1 MTRNPSTPEAGSLII
16 AERLTRVYNG
26 VSDAVTT
33 AVNDVS
39 LVVRAG
45 EIILVLGPSGSGKT
59 TLLSMIGCLLRPTSG
74 RLVVFDR
81 DLSTTP
87 ASELAALRRTKIGFV
102 FQSYR
107 LLDCLSVS
115 ENVRLAMVL
124 AGVPAREAGARAE
137 ARLADLGILHRAK
150 FPPSRLS
157 GGEKQRVAIA
167 RALANGPRLILADEP
182 TGNLDSKSGR
192 TVMEVLSTRAR
203 AAGSALVIV
212 SHDPRIRDLAD
223 RVLTMEDGRLRE

>member
-1 MTRNPSTPEAGSLII
+1 MTRNPSAPEAGSLII

-59 TLLSMIGCLLRPTSG
+59 TLLSMLGCLLRPTSG

-107 LLDCLSVS
+107 LLDCLSVI

-157 GGEKQRVAIA
+157 GGEKQRVAMA
-167 RALANGPRLILADEP
+167 RALANEPRLILADEP
-182 TGNLDSKSGR
+182 TGNLDSQSGR